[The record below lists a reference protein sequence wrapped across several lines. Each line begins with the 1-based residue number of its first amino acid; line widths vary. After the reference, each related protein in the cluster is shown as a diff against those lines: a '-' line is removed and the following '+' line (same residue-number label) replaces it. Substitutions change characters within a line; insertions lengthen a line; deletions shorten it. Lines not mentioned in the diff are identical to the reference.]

1 MEEAF
6 RNILPNCT
14 LYPFGSTVNTFGKRS
29 CDIDMYLDRGTEAGM
44 VPISQGK
51 AGYKLTYDRLAA
63 HSERVAAQ
71 TTLST
76 LASFLRNHVPHCGYV
91 IRILNATCPLV
102 KFKHR
107 ATGLSCDLTGDNSLA
122 LKSSELLYI
131 YGQLD
136 PRVRPLIFL
145 VRSPSVVVTMNQ
157 LSKLAEDTESQP
169 VIGNGCKLVSDL
181 NKVPPSANEEN
192 LEQLLREF
200 FQFLCSFSFQ
210 RQGVSVRRGEPF
222 PNIDENV
229 PLHIE
234 NPLETDLNTSKN
246 VSQKL
251 LTLMQTHAKD
261 ALKMMEDPT
270 FQKSDDG
277 NIPWGLPLMF
287 LLPSHMERGSNKSMG
302 LGNRLTNILKGSSP
316 ANHSC
321 TVLYSTRSCTCVR
334 LASKMSNIDS
344 SFGDSSLEH
353 SFDQSFGDGDTPT
366 TPQTLSRQNS
376 GAGIGSSNQSMHLTD
391 DDDDPD
397 AVRSYRDKRRNAH
410 TQAEQKRRDA
420 IKRGY
425 DELQEIVPTCS
436 TVDAVGS
443 QRPSKATILQR
454 SIDYIQY
461 LVQQKK
467 KQEDEVEAL
476 RKEVMAL
483 KIMKTNYEQI
493 VKAHQNTP
501 GQGQNHLSDQIKFNV
516 FKATMDSLFQTFNA
530 TISVASFTELS
541 ACVFSWLEE
550 YCKPQ
555 TLRELV
561 IDVLRK
567 LNNNQLL

>member
-1 MEEAF
+1 
-6 RNILPNCT
+6 
-14 LYPFGSTVNTFGKRS
+14 
-29 CDIDMYLDRGTEAGM
+29 
-44 VPISQGK
+44 
-51 AGYKLTYDRLAA
+51 
-63 HSERVAAQ
+63 
-71 TTLST
+71 
-76 LASFLRNHVPHCGYV
+76 
-91 IRILNATCPLV
+91 
-102 KFKHR
+102 
-107 ATGLSCDLTGDNSLA
+107 
-122 LKSSELLYI
+122 
-131 YGQLD
+131 
-136 PRVRPLIFL
+136 
-145 VRSPSVVVTMNQ
+145 
-157 LSKLAEDTESQP
+157 
-169 VIGNGCKLVSDL
+169 
-181 NKVPPSANEEN
+181 
-192 LEQLLREF
+192 
-200 FQFLCSFSFQ
+200 
-210 RQGVSVRRGEPF
+210 
-222 PNIDENV
+222 
-229 PLHIE
+229 
-234 NPLETDLNTSKN
+234 
-246 VSQKL
+246 
-251 LTLMQTHAKD
+251 
-261 ALKMMEDPT
+261 
-270 FQKSDDG
+270 
-277 NIPWGLPLMF
+277 
-287 LLPSHMERGSNKSMG
+287 
-302 LGNRLTNILKGSSP
+302 
-316 ANHSC
+316 
-321 TVLYSTRSCTCVR
+321 
-334 LASKMSNIDS
+334 MSNIDS
-344 SFGDSSLEH
+344 SFGDSSLDH